1 METMLL
7 KNKLESNRGRYLDS
21 FSVFRKNIY
30 GCMNPYSR
38 ACTHVWAH
46 VHTQTHTYFIY
57 KKSLT
62 LLLYSHLT
70 VKTCN
75 TLPWTPFPLI
85 FFNWILLD
93 SVWALLLTQHMYSVF
108 SSCCP
113 SSGIRLPPAPGPMPS
128 SEQLLLLS
136 SLL

>member
-1 METMLL
+1 MLL
-7 KNKLESNRGRYLDS
+7 KNKLQSNRGRYLDS

-57 KKSLT
+57 KKIVGFT
-62 LLLYSHLT
+62 FTFTFVPLT

-75 TLPWTPFPLI
+75 ISPWTPFPLI

-108 SSCCP
+108 SSSCP